1 MPDLPISG
9 FQIVLILVGIVF
21 VLLVVKGV
29 RVVPQ
34 SQEWTVERFG
44 RYVKTLR
51 PGLNLIN
58 PIFST
63 IGMKIS
69 MRERVI
75 DIAKQSVI
83 FRDNATAEVDAI
95 VFAQVVDAARAAYQV
110 EDINR
115 AITNLALTNIRSV
128 LGSYDLDEALSSRD
142 ELNARILK
150 VMDDATDPWGTKITR
165 VEIKEIEPPRDLID
179 AMASQMKAEREKR
192 AQILDAQG
200 FRQAEIEKAE
210 GEKQAAILKAEGELE
225 AAKREAEAR
234 ERLAEAEAKATEMVA
249 RAIADNGEGAI
260 QYFVATKYVDALSEF
275 AKSPNQKTFFMPM
288 ESSGILGA
296 VQGIAEMFAA
306 SGGNSGGSG
315 GGNTPPPR
323 PRRPDSGGPSPA
335 RGPVQPPQPPTT
347 ARPWGPS
354 TGDHA

>member
-1 MPDLPISG
+1 MSG
-9 FQIVLILVGIVF
+9 FDI
-21 VLLVVKGV
+21 VLLVVAAALVALVYKGV

-44 RYVKTLR
+44 RYVTTLQ

-58 PIFST
+58 PVFSG
-63 IGMKIS
+63 IGHRVS

-83 FRDNATAEVDAI
+83 FKDNATAEVDAI

-115 AITNLALTNIRSV
+115 AIMNLALTNIRSV

-165 VEIKEIEPPRDLID
+165 VEIREIDPPRDLID

-192 AQILDAQG
+192 AQILEAQG

-225 AAKREAEAR
+225 AARREAEAR
-234 ERLAEAEAKATEMVA
+234 ERLAEAEAKATEVVSA
-249 RAIADNGEGAI
+249 AIAQRGEKAV
-260 QYFVATKYVDALSEF
+260 QYFVALKYVEALGEF
-275 AKSPNQKTFFMPM
+275 ARSPNQKTFFMPL
-288 ESSGILGA
+288 ESSGVLGA
-296 VQGIAEMFAA
+296 VQGVAELFRD
-306 SGGNSGGSG
+306 GGES
-315 GGNTPPPR
+315 
-323 PRRPDSGGPSPA
+323 PSPSA
-335 RGPVQPPQPPTT
+335 AKKGAPPVPP
-347 ARPWGPS
+347 AG
-354 TGDHA
+354 H

>member
-1 MPDLPISG
+1 MIPLTITG
-9 FQIVLILVGIVF
+9 AEIVLVAFAVVFAVLVY
-21 VLLVVKGV
+21 KGV
-29 RVVPQ
+29 KVVPQ

-58 PIFST
+58 PVFSSV
-63 IGMKIS
+63 GQRVS

-75 DIAKQSVI
+75 DVAKQSVI
-83 FRDNATAEVDAI
+83 FKDNATAEVDAI
-95 VFAQVVDAARAAYQV
+95 VFAQVVDTARAAYQV

-165 VEIKEIEPPRDLID
+165 VEIREIDPPRDLID

-192 AQILDAQG
+192 AQILEAQG

-234 ERLAEAEAKATEMVA
+234 ERLAQAEAKATEMVA
-249 RAIADNGEGAI
+249 AAIAQRGEKAV
-260 QYFVATKYVDALSEF
+260 QYFVATKYVEALGAF
-275 AKSPNQKTFFMPM
+275 ANSPNQKTLFMPL
-288 ESSGILGA
+288 EASGVLGA
-296 VQGIAEMFAA
+296 VQGVAELFRD
-306 SGGNSGGSG
+306 GGEDKPRTGG
-315 GGNTPPPR
+315 
-323 PRRPDSGGPSPA
+323 D
-335 RGPVQPPQPPTT
+335 
-347 ARPWGPS
+347 
-354 TGDHA
+354 

>member
-1 MPDLPISG
+1 MSG
-9 FQIVLILVGIVF
+9 FDIF
-21 VLLVVKGV
+21 LLVAAAALVVLVYKGV

-44 RYVKTLR
+44 RYVNTLQ

-58 PIFST
+58 PVFSG
-63 IGMKIS
+63 IGHRVS

-83 FRDNATAEVDAI
+83 FKDNATAEVDAI
-95 VFAQVVDAARAAYQV
+95 VFAQVVDTARAAYQV
-110 EDINR
+110 ENINR
-115 AITNLALTNIRSV
+115 AIMNLALTNIRSV

-165 VEIKEIEPPRDLID
+165 VEIREIDPPRDLID

-192 AQILDAQG
+192 AQILEAQG

-225 AAKREAEAR
+225 AARREAEAR
-234 ERLAEAEAKATEMVA
+234 ERLAEAEAKATEVVA
-249 RAIADNGEGAI
+249 AAIAQRGEKAV
-260 QYFVATKYVDALSEF
+260 QYFVAVKYVEALAEF
-275 AKSPNQKTFFMPM
+275 AKSPNQKTLFMPL

-296 VQGIAEMFAA
+296 VQGVAELFRNNGE
-306 SGGNSGGSG
+306 S
-315 GGNTPPPR
+315 PPP
-323 PRRPDSGGPSPA
+323 SPSSPSSPSAPPA
-335 RGPVQPPQPPTT
+335 AKKNAP
-347 ARPWGPS
+347 
-354 TGDHA
+354 H